1 VTRSMY
7 YLIEPRDPIPR
18 LDLLLQTPCCGQ
30 MLWAWNTEHVLWMQ
44 KYVRAKLRTRRWI
57 GGWRNNSLQSR
68 LPRWITS
75 AKNREAVLN
84 GLDKLIERDLKG
96 R

>member
-1 VTRSMY
+1 
-7 YLIEPRDPIPR
+7 
-18 LDLLLQTPCCGQ
+18 LLQTPCCGQ

>member
-1 VTRSMY
+1 MY
-7 YLIEPRDPIPR
+7 YPSEPRDPVSG
-18 LDLLLQTPCCGQ
+18 LDLWLQTPCCGHL
-30 MLWAWNTEHVLWMQ
+30 LWAWNIEHVLWMQ
-44 KYVRAKLRTRRWI
+44 KYVQARLRTRRWI
-57 GGWRNNSLQSR
+57 GGWSNNSLQSR

-75 AKNREAVLN
+75 AKNREAVLK